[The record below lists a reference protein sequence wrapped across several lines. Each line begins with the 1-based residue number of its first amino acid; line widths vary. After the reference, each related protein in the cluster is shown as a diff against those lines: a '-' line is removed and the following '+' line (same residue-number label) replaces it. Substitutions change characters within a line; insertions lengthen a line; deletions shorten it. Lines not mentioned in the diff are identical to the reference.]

1 MYKSKNILYPIIALL
16 TVVIWDTI
24 FVSTKVLINEGLS
37 PVEILLYHFIL
48 AYSCIWIILHGKL
61 WANCPKDELLLFL
74 AGLCGGSLYFI
85 AENTVLGI
93 TPASNV
99 YPEHCN
105 TTERIRIIWKNTIV
119 QTIWHI
125 LLCHKKQSL
134 YLLTKQAS
142 NLDIR
147 SLVDVET
154 FEGISN
160 FQYKLNLKTLY
171 KDYIKAIEYY
181 LNHDEF
187 LNK

>member
-37 PVEILLYHFIL
+37 SVEILLYHFIL
-48 AYSCIWIILHGKL
+48 AYSCIWIILHGEL

-99 YPEHCN
+99 CPEHCN
-105 TTERIRIIWKNTIV
+105 TTERIRII
-119 QTIWHI
+119 
-125 LLCHKKQSL
+125 
-134 YLLTKQAS
+134 
-142 NLDIR
+142 
-147 SLVDVET
+147 
-154 FEGISN
+154 
-160 FQYKLNLKTLY
+160 
-171 KDYIKAIEYY
+171 
-181 LNHDEF
+181 
-187 LNK
+187 